1 MNFQE
6 HEAKEGKPTKGEWHG
21 RAYRHGQTVPMFW
34 FGKNREL
41 LLARWEVFECV
52 AWHQTKRDSLNL
64 EQEWVWN
71 GGRLILR
78 EKRWECVQ
86 EVRKEEKEHKRDQK
100 SHGLGETKYS

>member
-6 HEAKEGKPTKGEWHG
+6 HEAKEGKTHEG
-21 RAYRHGQTVPMFW
+21 RVARSCLQARADRANVLVW
-34 FGKNREL
+34 EIREL

-64 EQEWVWN
+64 EQEWEWN

-86 EVRKEEKEHKRDQK
+86 EVRKEEKEHKGDQK
-100 SHGLGETKYS
+100 SHGLGETKHS